1 MLCSHLELGLT
12 KITSLKIYVAKFR
25 WQPSETFSSLS
36 PSSFYFSY
44 MYVLNFKQYTLI
56 TVSLIFLNSDYSSSC
71 DFKNLW
77 TIWIILFQWLFVLQ
91 NTSYI
96 SIFNFTVNPDSFH
109 CGGFFNIWMRINENP
124 LYLRFLITITV
135 NNMRSKWFHDLLLLY
150 QSCKIRRG

>member
-25 WQPSETFSSLS
+25 WQPSETFLSLS

-56 TVSLIFLNSDYSSSC
+56 TVSLTFLNSDYSSSC
-71 DFKNLW
+71 DFKNLG

-96 SIFNFTVNPDSFH
+96 SIFYLCQSRLFPLWRLFQY
-109 CGGFFNIWMRINENP
+109 MNEDKWTSSV
-124 LYLRFLITITV
+124 LKISDH
-135 NNMRSKWFHDLLLLY
+135 NNS
-150 QSCKIRRG
+150 I